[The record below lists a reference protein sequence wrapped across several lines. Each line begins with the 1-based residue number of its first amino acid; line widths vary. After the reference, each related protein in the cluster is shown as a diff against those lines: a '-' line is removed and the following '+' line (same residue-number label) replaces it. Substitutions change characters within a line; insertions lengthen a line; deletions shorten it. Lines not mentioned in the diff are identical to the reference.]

1 MKEIIKALRPVKNRI
16 RRNRFLRGAA
26 AGLAAG
32 LAAAAVLQAVAFFAP
47 VPDRGLWAAI
57 AAAAVTLLAAAVNAL
72 RSVKDTDAA
81 KAADACG
88 LKERTITALEGGN
101 EPIRQLQRRDA
112 CEALKNLDVKQI
124 RPGSVKKYLFAALGC
139 GIAAVVLHLLEDAPA
154 LRALGCAALLC
165 CLTLIPSPTDGEAA
179 AHKALTQTIRKGQE
193 AIDRAAEEDAEKL
206 PDEKKSELRKIT
218 ADLRRELEGSR
229 DAADALVALDRAEQ
243 RLEKMRQETA
253 GELSAEGSG
262 AAGESGT
269 DGTGKNSGA
278 EGQASGD
285 AASKAEAGQQ
295 GAASADSTAGSQMK
309 TTQAVSAL
317 KSAVNPSL
325 QSATGSQ
332 GAQSSQGSQSSQ
344 GAQGATGATGNSG
357 SMNGQNGQSGSG
369 ASGNNSGM
377 SSGGAGEGSTNEEQK
392 GSGGSSGQIMKG
404 NRDSRYKESQYETIY
419 DPERIGKSRQDVMT
433 EQNRLGDE
441 DSQQIE
447 TGPGRGNLQ
456 GDVPW
461 GEALQDYAETEAQA
475 ADRENLT
482 VQERQWVDEYYR
494 LLTEQQ

>member
-1 MKEIIKALRPVKNRI
+1 MKEIINALRPVKNRI

-47 VPDRGLWAAI
+47 VPDRGLWAAA
-57 AAAAVTLLAAAVNAL
+57 AAAAVMLLAAAANAL
-72 RSVKDTDAA
+72 RPVKNPEAA

-88 LKERTITALEGGN
+88 LKERTITALEEGD

-112 CEALKNLDVKQI
+112 REALKNLDVKQI

-139 GIAAVVLHLLEDAPA
+139 
-154 LRALGCAALLC
+154 AALLC
-165 CLTLIPSPTDGEAA
+165 CLALIPSPMDSEAA
-179 AHKALTQTIRKGQE
+179 ARKALTQTIREGRE

-206 PDEKKSELRKIT
+206 PDKKKSELRKIT
-218 ADLRRELEGSR
+218 ADLQRELEGSR

-269 DGTGKNSGA
+269 DGTGKSGGA
-278 EGQASGD
+278 AGQASGD
-285 AASKAEAGQQ
+285 EAGKAEAGQQ
-295 GAASADSTAGSQMK
+295 GTASTDSTASSQMK

-325 QSATGSQ
+325 QTPTGSQ
-332 GAQSSQGSQSSQ
+332 GAQGSQGSQGLQGSQGSQ
-344 GAQGATGATGNSG
+344 GAAGNSG
-357 SMNGQNGQSGSG
+357 SMGGQNGQSGG
-369 ASGNNSGM
+369 AGGNNSSM
-377 SSGGAGEGSTNEEQK
+377 SGNGAGEGSTNEEQK
-392 GSGGSSGQIMKG
+392 GSGGGSGQIMKG
-404 NRDSRYKESQYETIY
+404 DRDPRYKESQYETIY
-419 DPERIGKSRQDVMT
+419 DPERIGKERQDVMT

-447 TGPGRGNLQ
+447 TGPGQGNLQ

-461 GEALQDYAETEAQA
+461 GEALEEYAETEALA

-482 VQERQWVDEYYR
+482 VQERQWVDEYYK